1 MNTVNSKANEPH
13 TKTGFKNVKC
23 WSLKSIDLLHL
34 KKYKAIPMW
43 NDEFVFSG
51 GSYSV
56 SDIQDYIACIIWKH
70 ETLPTNPAIRI
81 CINRINKRPDF
92 NIKDGYKLELQTPET
107 MKLFGSTKNK
117 EWRKCTKSWSGWRS
131 FGIMQFSRKSI
142 SIKFGGIIYFY
153 AK

>member
-1 MNTVNSKANEPH
+1 MKTIFMNTVNSKANEPH

-56 SDIQDYIACIIWKH
+56 SDIQDYIACII
-70 ETLPTNPAIRI
+70 
-81 CINRINKRPDF
+81 
-92 NIKDGYKLELQTPET
+92 
-107 MKLFGSTKNK
+107 
-117 EWRKCTKSWSGWRS
+117 
-131 FGIMQFSRKSI
+131 
-142 SIKFGGIIYFY
+142 
-153 AK
+153 